1 MKLKIGVLGG
11 TFNPIH
17 NGHINIANK
26 IYNEFKLEKVLFL
39 LNKIPPHKNYIELLS
54 DHVRLEMLRKA
65 IKDYVYFDIEYYE
78 LKKDSIS
85 YTYESLEYLKNH
97 FGYNELF
104 FIIGSDNL
112 INFESWKG
120 IDRIFKSAVIV
131 VYLRLDSHLNDVLNL
146 KKYYEDV
153 YNAHIKIFLGE
164 IINLSS
170 TEIREKIIKNENIF
184 GLVPNDVYD
193 YIISERLYLE

>member
-1 MKLKIGVLGG
+1 MKIGVLGG

-112 INFESWKG
+112 INFESW
-120 IDRIFKSAVIV
+120 RN
-131 VYLRLDSHLNDVLNL
+131 R
-146 KKYYEDV
+146 
-153 YNAHIKIFLGE
+153 
-164 IINLSS
+164 
-170 TEIREKIIKNENIF
+170 
-184 GLVPNDVYD
+184 
-193 YIISERLYLE
+193 

>member
-1 MKLKIGVLGG
+1 MKIGVLGG

-39 LNKIPPHKNYIELLS
+39 LNKIPPHKNYKGILS
-54 DHVRLEMLRKA
+54 DDIRLEMLRKA
-65 IKDYVYFDIEYYE
+65 IKDYRYFDIEYYE

-85 YTYESLEYLKNH
+85 YTYESLEYLKNY
-97 FGYNELF
+97 FRDSELF
-104 FIIGSDNL
+104 FIIGSDNF

-120 IDRIFKSAVIV
+120 IDKIFKSAVIV
-131 VYLRLDSHLNDVLNL
+131 VYLRLDVHLDHVLNL
-146 KKYYEDV
+146 KRYYENI
-153 YNAHIKIFLGE
+153 YNADIRIFSGG

-170 TEIREKIIKNENIF
+170 TDIREKIIKNENIF
-184 GLVPNDVYD
+184 GLVPDDVYD
-193 YIISERLYLE
+193 YIISEKLYLE

>member
-1 MKLKIGVLGG
+1 MKIGVLGG

-104 FIIGSDNL
+104 L
-112 INFESWKG
+112 
-120 IDRIFKSAVIV
+120 
-131 VYLRLDSHLNDVLNL
+131 
-146 KKYYEDV
+146 
-153 YNAHIKIFLGE
+153 
-164 IINLSS
+164 
-170 TEIREKIIKNENIF
+170 
-184 GLVPNDVYD
+184 
-193 YIISERLYLE
+193 